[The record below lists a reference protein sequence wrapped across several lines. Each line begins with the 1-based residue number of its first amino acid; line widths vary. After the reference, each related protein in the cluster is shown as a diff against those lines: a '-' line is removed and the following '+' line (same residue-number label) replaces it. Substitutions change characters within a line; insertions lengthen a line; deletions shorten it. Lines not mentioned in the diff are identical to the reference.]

1 MLPLWHRRVSR
12 YIDSIILNGLIK
24 CILNN
29 TKLEKKGA
37 TNCIYSVLRKCC
49 YSFNFIC
56 DIIIIF
62 PPFRARRRARE
73 PRVNTVDGSEVA
85 EFSSSRGWGGGGEGL
100 VLWAEEDLAGGPVE
114 TGWAASLC
122 WRWLQVGSPETGKQS
137 ICLQNGFFFFSTS
150 TPVQV
155 PVLCFACCPC
165 CLPFVV
171 DLDWGLCVCSLMT
184 PTCNSAVPPP
194 WHPINAILRYQTQ
207 SHSWL
212 EESNC
217 SAFLRVQRRWWRR
230 QPLCVQLCSR
240 LQGFVSTAW
249 P

>member
-1 MLPLWHRRVSR
+1 MGRWGR
-12 YIDSIILNGLIK
+12 
-24 CILNN
+24 
-29 TKLEKKGA
+29 GA
-37 TNCIYSVLRKCC
+37 GAV
-49 YSFNFIC
+49 
-56 DIIIIF
+56 
-62 PPFRARRRARE
+62 
-73 PRVNTVDGSEVA
+73 
-85 EFSSSRGWGGGGEGL
+85 GWGGPGWGARGDGL
-100 VLWAEEDLAGGPVE
+100 SSLSVLEMAAGGISWNWQ
-114 TGWAASLC
+114 TKHLSAK
-122 WRWLQVGSPETGKQS
+122 WL
-137 ICLQNGFFFFSTS
+137 FFFSTS

-171 DLDWGLCVCSLMT
+171 DLDRGLCVCSLMT

>member
-137 ICLQNGFFFFSTS
+137 ICLQNGFFSS
-150 TPVQV
+150 LPPHQCRSLSCALHV
-155 PVLCFACCPC
+155 VLAVCP
-165 CLPFVV
+165 
-171 DLDWGLCVCSLMT
+171 
-184 PTCNSAVPPP
+184 
-194 WHPINAILRYQTQ
+194 
-207 SHSWL
+207 SWWTWT
-212 EESNC
+212 E
-217 SAFLRVQRRWWRR
+217 
-230 QPLCVQLCSR
+230 
-240 LQGFVSTAW
+240 GFVFVLWWLQRVTLQCHL
-249 P
+249 PGTQ